1 MHPLLNRIEPYLC
14 YPLFSYL
21 LTYDC
26 VTFNSYLETILASS
40 TTTAK
45 GTARQNQ
52 SAWLFMDAANVIFH
66 EAKKRV
72 YIWDEAR
79 SRQAQPAG
87 EQDYADDEEALR
99 QAEGEQA
106 AHTSCPIPP
115 EVEPVLEEN
124 PKWHLL
130 QEVLD
135 EIEQEIHFNIDASG
149 KFGLLSGVMR

>member
-1 MHPLLNRIEPYLC
+1 M
-14 YPLFSYL
+14 
-21 LTYDC
+21 
-26 VTFNSYLETILASS
+26 ASS
-40 TTTAK
+40 TTTVK

-66 EAKKRV
+66 EAKRRV

-79 SRQAQPAG
+79 AQQVRPAG
-87 EQDYADDEEALR
+87 DQDYADDEEALR
-99 QAEGEQA
+99 QAEQGNRPQPA
-106 AHTSCPIPP
+106 TSTAGPVPP

-135 EIEQEIHFNIDASG
+135 EVEQEIHFTVDANG
-149 KFGLLSGVMR
+149 KSTLTSILLLAFADMFSVVRQTRERATQS